1 MRTENPETERA
12 KAANSYNIPIPL
24 RSFSALATCRPALSS
39 FNVELPFQRSVS
51 KTFLS
56 LSSSPSAARSLAALG
71 GVGGFVGSAA
81 APRTGGG
88 SHSCSLLTSRSL
100 TALRPPFRRPES
112 YRQPNRNPEGDTH
125 SVCCEA

>member
-12 KAANSYNIPIPL
+12 KAATPL

-39 FNVELPFQRSVS
+39 FNVERPFQRSVS

-71 GVGGFVGSAA
+71 WEVGFLRRSADRGGFALMFASHIPVSHSAA
-81 APRTGGG
+81 PPISSARE
-88 SHSCSLLTSRSL
+88 LQ
-100 TALRPPFRRPES
+100 TA
-112 YRQPNRNPEGDTH
+112 NRNPEGDTH